1 MREGTTPTLRT
12 LLDARAAELPGRD
25 RERAALAALAQ
36 DERPVVAI
44 VHGIA
49 GVGKSALLR
58 AAAHDA
64 RQCGATAV
72 LLDGRAIEPTEH
84 GFLSALGGAL
94 GKPLDSLDAA
104 AAALAAI
111 PERVV
116 LLLDAYERLQLLDFW
131 MRLVLVPALPAG
143 VRLVLADRD
152 VPVAWTREF
161 GDLVLLLRL
170 GNLERDAARAVL
182 ARAGIADRARADAI
196 DRVVRGHPLALQLA
210 AAAQPDGSAMT
221 SALEALAGR
230 YLDRLDS
237 RTRRALE
244 AACVVRRA
252 TIPLLAAMVPG
263 QPPAEALAALQALPF
278 AAVGPD
284 GLVVDDA
291 VREATAALLRAT
303 DPVTYR
309 RHRVAAWQQ
318 LRRDVRDAAPAD
330 LWRYTADMLHLVEPP
345 VVRDAFFPPGGER
358 YVVEPARGD
367 DGDAI
372 AGIAHAHLPPPA
384 AERLLDYWAAARD
397 TFRVSRDADGAV
409 AAFASVFELE
419 NVSGALLA
427 RDPVAAAW
435 REHRRRAPLSRG
447 QRALHARH
455 ELSRDN
461 GTSPSVATAA
471 LWLDIK
477 RDYLELRPALR
488 RVYVAAADAAT
499 MAPALAPLG
508 FAPLAD
514 GAVVVDGVA
523 VTLLLNDMGPASVD
537 GWLGDVVG
545 RELQAAEDGGLDA
558 ARRRLV
564 LDGCDVDLTRLEF
577 DVLRYLQE
585 REGLAVGRGA
595 LLRDVWGYDWTGG
608 SNVVE
613 VVVSALRRKLGERAA
628 ALETVRGV
636 GYRLQRLA

>member
-1 MREGTTPTLRT
+1 MRKGTTPTLRT
-12 LLDARAAELPGRD
+12 VLDARAAELPGRD

-64 RQCGATAV
+64 RQRGATAV

-84 GFLSALGGAL
+84 GFLSALGAGL
-94 GKPLDSLDAA
+94 GKQLDSVDEA
-104 AAALAAI
+104 AAAL

-131 MRLVLVPALPAG
+131 MRLVFVPALPAS

-152 VPVAWTREF
+152 VPIAWTREF

-170 GNLERDAARAVL
+170 GNLERDAARTVL
-182 ARAGIADRARADAI
+182 ARAGIADRGRANAI

-210 AAAQPDGSAMT
+210 AAAQPDGGAMT
-221 SALEALAGR
+221 PALDALGGR

-237 RTRRALE
+237 RTRRALQ

-252 TIPLLAAMVPG
+252 TIPLLAAMVPD
-263 QPPAEALAALQALPF
+263 QPPAEAFAALQALPF
-278 AAVGPD
+278 AEVGPD
-284 GLVVDDA
+284 GLIVDDA

-309 RHRVAAWQQ
+309 RHRVAAWRQ
-318 LRRDVRDAAPAD
+318 LRREVRDAAPAD
-330 LWRYTADMLHLVEPP
+330 LWRYTADMLHLVEHP

-358 YVVEPARGD
+358 YVVEPARSD

-372 AGIAHAHLPPPA
+372 AGIAHAHLPPAA
-384 AERLLDYWAAARD
+384 AERLLAYWAAARG

-419 NVSGALLA
+419 DVSGALLA

-435 REHRRRAPLSRG
+435 RDHRRRAPLPRG

-455 ELSRDN
+455 ELSRDS

-488 RVYVAAADAAT
+488 RVYVAAADVAT

-508 FAPLAD
+508 FAPLPD

-523 VTLLLNDMGPASVD
+523 VTILLNDMGPASVD

-545 RELQAAEDGGLDA
+545 RELQAAEDGVLDA

-564 LDGCDVDLTRLEF
+564 LDGRDVDLTRLEF

-585 REGLAVGRGA
+585 REGLAVERGA

-613 VVVSALRRKLGERAA
+613 VVVSTLRRKLGERAG

-636 GYRLQRLA
+636 GYRLQHLA

>member
-1 MREGTTPTLRT
+1 MPAATIPTFRT

-25 RERAALAALAQ
+25 RERAALAALVDDA
-36 DERPVVAI
+36 RPLVAI

-64 RQCGATAV
+64 RQRGARAV

-84 GFLSALGGAL
+84 GFLNALGSALGARLHSVGE
-94 GKPLDSLDAA
+94 A
-104 AAALAAI
+104 AAALAAA

-116 LLLDAYERLQLLDFW
+116 LLLDAYERLQLLDSW

-143 VRLVLADRD
+143 VRLVLADRG

-161 GDLVLLLRL
+161 GDLVLPLRL
-170 GNLERDAARAVL
+170 GNLDRDAARAVL
-182 ARAGIADRARADAI
+182 ARAGIPGGARADAI
-196 DRVVRGHPLALQLA
+196 DRVVRGHPMALQLA
-210 AAAQPDGSAMT
+210 AAARPEGGAMT
-221 SALEALAGR
+221 PVLEELASR
-230 YLDRLDS
+230 YLDRLDP
-237 RTRRALE
+237 RTRQALE

-252 TIPLLAAMVPG
+252 TISLLAAMVPD
-263 QPPAEALAALQALPF
+263 QPPGEAFAALRALPF
-278 AAVGPD
+278 AELGPD
-284 GLVVDDA
+284 GLLVDDA
-291 VREATAALLRAT
+291 VREATAALLRAS

-309 RHRVAAWQQ
+309 RHRVAAWRQ
-318 LRRDVRDAAPAD
+318 LRRELRDAAPAD
-330 LWRYTADMLHLVEPP
+330 LWRYTADMLHLVEHP
-345 VVRDAFFPPGGER
+345 VVRDAFFPPGAER
-358 YVVEPARGD
+358 YEVGPARGA
-367 DGDAI
+367 DGAAI
-372 AGIAHAHLPPPA
+372 AEIAHAHLPAAA
-384 AERLLDYWAAARD
+384 AERLLAYWAAAPG

-419 NVSGALLA
+419 DVSAALLA

-435 REHRRRAPLSRG
+435 RAHRRRHPLPRG
-447 QRALHARH
+447 QRALHGRH
-455 ELSRDN
+455 ELARES
-461 GTSPSVATAA
+461 GTRRSVASAA

-488 RVYVAAADAAT
+488 RVHLAVADAARCT
-499 MAPALAPLG
+499 PALAPLG
-508 FAPLAD
+508 FAPLSD
-514 GAVVVDGVA
+514 GELVVDGVA

-545 RELQAAEDGGLDA
+545 RELQATEDGVLDA

-564 LDGCDVDLTRLEF
+564 LDGRDVDLTRLEF
-577 DVLRYLQE
+577 DLLRYLQE
-585 REGLAVGRGA
+585 REGRAVARDA
-595 LLRDVWGYDWTGG
+595 LLRDVWGHDWTSG

-613 VVVSALRRKLGERAA
+613 VVVSAVRRKLGARAG